1 MLKAD
6 LVHRI
11 RYKRLLAMLNLK
23 LQTKDDPGLLLRLLQ
38 YHVALYEKHKV
49 PVISVILYLFQT
61 AVQLPPYQLN
71 RADETL
77 LTFHY
82 KVICLWELDAQPI
95 VKNHILSLYSLLP
108 AMRGAKPDLL
118 KQALEE
124 IVQSYSRQQI
134 GSQILRFHRIMWRSQ
149 TMSYQEKLEIEEAL
163 HMQYQFDE
171 FIDENPVVL
180 ERVARGE
187 ARGKIEGL
195 QEAILNVLQVR
206 FSALATTAQVQQTI
220 AYTQDVEKL
229 KQLQQDLILASDE
242 QTARVLLGLPA
253 QGDLL

>member
-1 MLKAD
+1 MACYT
-6 LVHRI
+6 H
-11 RYKRLLAMLNLK
+11 
-23 LQTKDDPGLLLRLLQ
+23 DDPGLLLRLLQ

-61 AVQLPPYQLN
+61 AVQLPPYQLIC
-71 RADETL
+71 ADETL

-95 VKNHILSLYSLLP
+95 VKNHILSLYTLLP

-118 KQALEE
+118 KQALQE

-134 GSQILRFHRIMWRSQ
+134 GSHLLRFHRIMWRSE
-149 TMSYQEKLEIEEAL
+149 TMSYQEKLEIEETL
-163 HMQYQFDE
+163 HTQYHFDE
-171 FIDENPVVL
+171 IIDENPVVL

-187 ARGKIEGL
+187 ARGEARGKIEGL
-195 QEAILNVLQVR
+195 QESILNILQAR
-206 FSALATTAQVQQTI
+206 FPALAATPQVQQAI
-220 AYTQDVEKL
+220 AHVQDVDKL

-242 QTARVLLGLPA
+242 QAAHALLELAA
-253 QGDLL
+253 QEDLL

>member
-11 RYKRLLAMLNLK
+11 RYKRLLAMLNLE

-38 YHVALYEKHKV
+38 YHMALYEKHKV

-61 AVQLPPYQLN
+61 AVQLPPYQLTC
-71 RADETL
+71 AEETL

-95 VKNHILSLYSLLP
+95 VKNHIIALYTLLP
-108 AMRGAKPDLL
+108 AMQGAKADLL

-124 IVQSYSRQQI
+124 IVHTYSRSEI
-134 GSQILRFHRIMWRSQ
+134 GSHILRFHRIMWRSQ
-149 TMSYQEKLEIEEAL
+149 TMSYQDKLEIEETL
-163 HMQYQFDE
+163 HTQYQFDE

-195 QEAILNVLQVR
+195 QDAILNILHVR
-206 FSALATTAQVQQTI
+206 FAALATTTQAQQAI
-220 AYTQDVEKL
+220 AHTQDVEKL
-229 KQLQQDLILASDE
+229 KQLQRDLLLASDE
-242 QTARVLLGLPA
+242 QVAHALLESPA
-253 QGDLL
+253 KD